1 MDTEIPRTL
10 YENVV
15 EQQIMTYVKTLQADD
30 LRSMMESEA
39 LDLLSQIKAILDDDT
54 AEDPECF
61 YRIDA
66 IVSAFGA
73 KGIYTTR
80 HDW

>member
-39 LDLLSQIKAILDDDT
+39 LDPLSQIKAILDDDT

>member
-1 MDTEIPRTL
+1 MDTEIPQAL
-10 YENVV
+10 YGNVI
-15 EQQIMTYVKTLQADD
+15 EQLIMTYVKTLRADD

-39 LDLLSQIKAILDDDT
+39 MDLLSQIKVILDDDT

-61 YRIDA
+61 HRIDA

-73 KGIYTTR
+73 KGIYTPR